1 MFRTGIPALGGV
13 MEHLM
18 GTLECCD
25 KDQAMKSCVTRSNQ
39 PCDALERA
47 CQRVVCVAY
56 MKIAQVILNCRA
68 TSIPSANVATLAS
81 MA

>member
-1 MFRTGIPALGGV
+1 MFRTDFPAHGGV
-13 MEHLM
+13 MEYLM
-18 GTLECCD
+18 ETHECCD

-39 PCDALERA
+39 PCDAFERA
-47 CQRVVCVAY
+47 CQRIVCVAY

-68 TSIPSANVATLAS
+68 TSIPSPNVATLAS